1 MGFISCFSTFQR
13 GGRLLATLLVVCAWS
28 TGARAGFFEELF
40 GDGGETKAAAP
51 AAPAPQARRRQP
63 AGSVSFSIHGNIS
76 AKERRS
82 IGRKSDD
89 ASDGGSKPQKSVFC
103 AQGLSARANPDSD
116 DVRLHD
122 GTLRAGDS
130 LVTADGIVVFK
141 GRAACPHTASD
152 FVGLAQSR
160 LPAARR
166 NALEQLEHTM
176 QTGRSSLVLSE
187 QEKDDD
193 AQQLASGNNR

>member
-1 MGFISCFSTFQR
+1 MGFINYFSQLHR
-13 GGRLLATLLVVCAWS
+13 CGRLLAPVLVVCAWS
-28 TGARAGFFEELF
+28 TAAEAGFFEDLF
-40 GDGGETKAAAP
+40 GDGGETKAAP
-51 AAPAPQARRRQP
+51 AAPAPQVRRRQP
-63 AGSVSFSIHGNIS
+63 TGGVSFSIRANIS
-76 AKERRS
+76 AKDRRS
-82 IGRKSDD
+82 IVRKSDD
-89 ASDGGSKPQKSVFC
+89 ASDGGSKPQKTVFC

-116 DVRLHD
+116 EVRLHD

-130 LVTADGIVVFK
+130 LVTADGILVFK

-152 FVGLAQSR
+152 FVGLAQSK
-160 LPAARR
+160 LPVARR

-193 AQQLASGNNR
+193 AQQVASGNNR

>member
-1 MGFISCFSTFQR
+1 MGFKHFSEFRR
-13 GGRLLATLLVVCAWS
+13 GGRLLAATLIVCAWS
-28 TGARAGFFEELF
+28 TGANAGFFEDLF
-40 GDGGETKAAAP
+40 GDGGETRAAP

-63 AGSVSFSIHGNIS
+63 TGGVSFSIRANVS
-76 AKERRS
+76 SKDRRS
-82 IGRKSDD
+82 VVRKSDD
-89 ASDGGSKPQKSVFC
+89 ADGGSKPQKSVFC

-116 DVRLHD
+116 DIRLHD

-130 LVTADGIVVFK
+130 LVTADGILVFK
-141 GRAACPHTASD
+141 GHAACPHTASD
-152 FVGLAQSR
+152 FVGLSQSK

-166 NALEQLEHTM
+166 SALEQLERTM

-193 AQQLASGNNR
+193 AQQVASGNNR